1 MVNPGRR
8 IIIDATAKQSLRDAY
23 EYIRTQSFQNAEKVR
38 SEILD
43 SIKILASNPEMH
55 PPDKYRINHDKSFRA
70 YELYSYRITY
80 HFSANEIRILRIRHT
95 KMNPV
100 NYW

>member
-8 IIIDATAKQSLRDAY
+8 IIIDAEAKQSLRDAY
-23 EYIRTQSFQNAEKVR
+23 EYIRTQSLQNAEKVR
-38 SEILD
+38 SGILD
-43 SIKILASNPEMH
+43 SIKMLGSNPEMY
-55 PPDKYRINHDKSFRA
+55 PPDKYRNDHDKSFRA

-80 HFSANEIRILRIRHT
+80 YFSKDEIRILRIRHT

-100 NYW
+100 NY